1 MLYQPSTSGLLY
13 GGPGSGKT
21 AFAVSSFYDWRTGTP
36 VTENAKLV
44 TFGREDNPALA
55 VPESYRQTEK
65 GTSLRFSSPAL
76 DSMDWLEKFEA
87 VTDMLLHEASKGNCL
102 DVLVVDGM
110 SEFDLLFEE
119 VFSATNTG
127 GDEFK
132 KWNALLSQM
141 FAIMM
146 RLDPAALGCTVLVT
160 ARVMEKKKERRSNRS
175 SIAGDPDFVDFD
187 YYPSLRGSFRLHFP
201 HYFNYVLYMETQ
213 MMRVTEGQ
221 FEGKSLPAHILNM
234 VRTGD
239 FYVKNQWEHQWL
251 QAGEELQIINPHFP
265 DVHKRMVN
273 AMNLGVKVTA

>member
-1 MLYQPSTSGLLY
+1 MLYQPPTSGLLY

-36 VTENAKLV
+36 VTDNAKLV

-76 DSMDWLEKFEA
+76 DSMDWLERFEA

-119 VFSATNTG
+119 VFSSTNAG

-146 RLDPAALGCTVLVT
+146 RLDPAALG
-160 ARVMEKKKERRSNRS
+160 
-175 SIAGDPDFVDFD
+175 
-187 YYPSLRGSFRLHFP
+187 
-201 HYFNYVLYMETQ
+201 
-213 MMRVTEGQ
+213 
-221 FEGKSLPAHILNM
+221 
-234 VRTGD
+234 
-239 FYVKNQWEHQWL
+239 
-251 QAGEELQIINPHFP
+251 
-265 DVHKRMVN
+265 
-273 AMNLGVKVTA
+273 